1 MAFRLIRLGNRQRI
15 EGYTALPILRKD
27 FHFSKRQLGYLC
39 VTLGIIGVF
48 SILAYDLVRET
59 EAGIGPA
66 QRIGLALAVA
76 LALLGVTLIP
86 LGDDPA

>member
-1 MAFRLIRLGNRQRI
+1 MFRN
-15 EGYTALPILRKD
+15 D
-27 FHFSKRQLGYLC
+27 FYFSKRQLGYLC

-48 SILAYDLVRET
+48 GILAYDLLRET
-59 EAGIGPA
+59 EGGIGPA
-66 QRIGLALAVA
+66 QRIGLALALA